1 MSDVS
6 IRTAIEMRGVD
17 ALIAA
22 AGPRANGPISRA
34 LNRTGVPTANRSK
47 REIRKVLGLR
57 NHPYAKASLG
67 LALKKRT
74 SVRNSTPST
83 LKFSMAGFGQGLP
96 AIYYQPKEAPAG
108 ASINWLG
115 TRKQVARSFYL
126 GGKFPRRRKSK
137 ISHVV
142 WQRTGRGKWALD
154 RLRGPGVPEAMQTSA
169 VGSAWESEA
178 ARRLPAQMKIALEAL
193 FAGYHRSR

>member
-1 MSDVS
+1 MSGLS
-6 IRTAIEMRGVD
+6 IRTHIDLRGLD

-34 LNRTGVPTANRSK
+34 LNRTGTPTANRTK
-47 REIRKVLGLR
+47 RVVSKVLGLR

-67 LALKKRT
+67 NALKRRT
-74 SVRNSTPST
+74 SVRNATPGS
-83 LKFSMAGFGQGLP
+83 LRFSMAGFGTGLP

-115 TRKQVARSFYL
+115 ARKAVDRSFYL
-126 GGKFPRRRKSK
+126 GGRFPRRKRSR
-137 ISHVV
+137 ISGVV
-142 WQRTGRGKWALD
+142 WQRTGAGKWTLD

-169 VGSAWESEA
+169 VGSAWEGEA